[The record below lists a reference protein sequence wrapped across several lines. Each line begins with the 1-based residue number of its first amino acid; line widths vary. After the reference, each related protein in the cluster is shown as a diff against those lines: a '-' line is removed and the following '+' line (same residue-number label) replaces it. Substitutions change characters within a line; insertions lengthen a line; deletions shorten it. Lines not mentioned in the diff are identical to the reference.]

1 MIILY
6 LYLLIGLVWF
16 LTITIYNRKEF
27 NGLKFLVGIF
37 TYPLLFPMFFHL
49 QLKKAF
55 IFRKTLKEFNTLK
68 FLFFNDYGFREK
80 EVNYHFSENDFNPKI
95 DEDVF

>member
-1 MIILY
+1 
-6 LYLLIGLVWF
+6 
-16 LTITIYNRKEF
+16 
-27 NGLKFLVGIF
+27 
-37 TYPLLFPMFFHL
+37 MFFHL

-55 IFRKTLKEFNTLK
+55 VFRKTLKEFNTLK